1 MKINSLIVILIAL
14 SFFACNK
21 DEEEKKETASSISGK
36 VALYNEGLTSVEN
49 SDMTVTVEGTSP
61 LLTAH
66 TDADGN
72 FIIENV
78 PFGTYNLFFE
88 KTGYG
93 AYKYFNATLT
103 ETGGPLNL
111 SETID
116 LGQQSSLI
124 ITDFMVHISH
134 GSIDYTG
141 TVDPEGTA
149 DTPKYVRIFYSA
161 DSTVSSSNYSYYS
174 EAYEITTSTFEFP
187 ITSEKL
193 NEEGFASGSTVYMK
207 VYGDAYWNNSY
218 EDPIS
223 GDMVFPNL
231 SIDSPE
237 TVSFVIP

>member
-21 DEEEKKETASSISGK
+21 DEEEKKETTSSISGK
-36 VALYNEGLTSVEN
+36 VTLYDEGKTSIDS
-49 SDMTVTVEGTSP
+49 SDMTVTIEGTSP
-61 LLTAH
+61 LLTAQ

-72 FIIENV
+72 FVIENV
-78 PFGTYNLFFE
+78 PFGTYNLLFE

-93 AYKYFNATLT
+93 AYRYFNATLT

-111 SETID
+111 SETFN
-116 LGQQSSLI
+116 LGQQSDLT
-124 ITDFMVHISH
+124 ITDFIVHISH

-149 DTPKYVRIFYSA
+149 DAPKYIRIFYST
-161 DSTVSSSNYSYYS
+161 DSTVSSSNYTYYS
-174 EAYEITTSTFEFP
+174 EAYEITANTFELP
-187 ITSEKL
+187 ITK
-193 NEEGFASGSTVYMK
+193 EELIDGGFASGTTVYMK
-207 VYGDAYWNNSY
+207 VHGDAYWNNSY
-218 EDPIS
+218 EDPTS

-231 SIDSPE
+231 SADSPE